1 MAEGGAMTIEQDRVD
16 LTTVALILSGRLD
29 AANAPLLEQKIKQ
42 WGNDITELILDFSGL
57 TYISSVGLRVLLQAK
72 KLFRR
77 DNRKLTIKNMNETVR
92 EVFEMTGF
100 LKLIVQEEQFLL
112 INKNESGSIVLS
124 FNGMMQPDHV
134 ATVTKELT
142 DIKNTGL
149 YWETPVTIIFDM
161 ANLASVAPRVCKMLK
176 ETVDETGWEKRRIAI
191 RNVPP
196 NILSELEKEG
206 LGDLVDR

>member
-1 MAEGGAMTIEQDRVD
+1 
-16 LTTVALILSGRLD
+16 
-29 AANAPLLEQKIKQ
+29 
-42 WGNDITELILDFSGL
+42 
-57 TYISSVGLRVLLQAK
+57 VGLRVLLQAK

-112 INKNESGSIVLS
+112 INKNEAGNIVLS
-124 FNGMMQPDHV
+124 FNGQMQVDNV
-134 ATVTKELT
+134 ETVTKELT

-176 ETVDETGWEKRRIAI
+176 ETLDETEWEKRKIAI

-196 NILSELEKEG
+196 NILPEPEKEG